1 MPDQAS
7 PQQDQPDELPMEV
20 QIAQAVAEI
29 VERHASAKQKNA
41 AARKLETDALLAPAE
56 AEHEASLAVANF
68 HQSAENSTED
78 RKIKAKQASRKPV
91 AA

>member
-1 MPDQAS
+1 MPQ
-7 PQQDQPDELPMEV
+7 L
-20 QIAQAVAEI
+20 I
-29 VERHASAKQKNA
+29 
-41 AARKLETDALLAPAE
+41 KLETDALLAPAK

-68 HQSAENSTED
+68 HQSAENASED